1 MKQANLKVRN
11 QMNDLDVLANE
22 YQNSGSRFQI
32 SAKDRQKRID
42 KISELKKQAQG
53 AMAAYESYINN
64 KSAMAVDEE
73 QPMIRNK
80 GQDGEYDHTRDL
92 TSEQI
97 LQQQR
102 NQMLN

>member
-42 KISELKKQAQG
+42 KISELKKQA
-53 AMAAYESYINN
+53 
-64 KSAMAVDEE
+64 
-73 QPMIRNK
+73 
-80 GQDGEYDHTRDL
+80 
-92 TSEQI
+92 
-97 LQQQR
+97 
-102 NQMLN
+102 